1 MARTRAAEIAREAT
15 RGELLGA
22 ALEVFGQ
29 KGYAA
34 TTISD
39 IVGAAGV
46 TQGTFYLYFT
56 NKADIFS
63 ELLDEYRTSMIT
75 GLSST
80 DLKTVKTKNDWL
92 KMADHVA
99 DFLVDHV
106 ETHGTYMRLFIAE
119 AETIGSRFA
128 DRSYAFADGV
138 IQEIGRMLSHG
149 IRRGLLRKM
158 DVDSIALSV
167 FGALKEV
174 VRQSCFQQR
183 AIEPQEMIPRVI
195 RSQARLVLK

>member
-15 RGELLGA
+15 RRELLGA
-22 ALEVFGQ
+22 ALEVFGE
-29 KGYAA
+29 KGYAP

-39 IVGAAGV
+39 IVSAAGV

-63 ELLDEYRTSMIT
+63 ELLNEYRALMIT
-75 GLSST
+75 GL
-80 DLKTVKTKNDWL
+80 LKSDFKAVKTKDDWL
-92 KMADHVA
+92 KMTDRVA

-106 ETHGTYMRLFIAE
+106 ETHGTFMRLFIAE
-119 AETIGSRFA
+119 AETIGSRFSEE
-128 DRSYAFADGV
+128 SYAFVDGV
-138 IQEIGRMLSHG
+138 IQEIRRMLNHG
-149 IRRGLLRKM
+149 IRKGLLRRM

-167 FGALKEV
+167 FGALKEA
-174 VRQSCFQQR
+174 VRQSCFEDRSIQPED
-183 AIEPQEMIPRVI
+183 IIPRVI

>member
-22 ALEVFGQ
+22 ALEVFGE

-63 ELLDEYRTSMIT
+63 ELLNEYRTLMIS
-75 GLSST
+75 GLLNS
-80 DLKTVKTKNDWL
+80 DFKAVKTTSDWL
-92 KMADHVA
+92 RMADRVA

-106 ETHGTYMRLFIAE
+106 ETHGAFMRLFIAE
-119 AETIGSRFA
+119 AETIGSRFSEE
-128 DRSYAFADGV
+128 SYAFADGV
-138 IQEIGRMLSHG
+138 VQEIGRMLNHG
-149 IRRGLLRKM
+149 IRKSLLKKI
-158 DVDSIALSV
+158 DVEAVALSV
-167 FGALKEV
+167 FGALKEA
-174 VRQSCFQQR
+174 VRQSCFEDR
-183 AIEPQEMIPRVI
+183 PIEPEDIIRRVI
-195 RSQARLVLK
+195 RSHARLVLK